1 MLKKNDEVNNNNNCI
16 PKGNKKFAILL
27 ILAAVFIVGIATWFT
42 LGDNSIARAIINQEL
57 AEKENTTS
65 SKTNN
70 AATTSPNKEITLVA
84 EDSHCQKETSCS

>member
-1 MLKKNDEVNNNNNCI
+1 M
-16 PKGNKKFAILL
+16 

-42 LGDNSIARAIINQEL
+42 LGDNSIARAITNQEL

-84 EDSHCQKETSCS
+84 EDFHCQKETSCS

>member
-42 LGDNSIARAIINQEL
+42 LGDKLYSKSNHKSRISRKRKYNII
-57 AEKENTTS
+57 K
-65 SKTNN
+65 
-70 AATTSPNKEITLVA
+70 NK
-84 EDSHCQKETSCS
+84 

>member
-1 MLKKNDEVNNNNNCI
+1 M
-16 PKGNKKFAILL
+16 

-42 LGDNSIARAIINQEL
+42 LGDNSIARAITNQEL

-70 AATTSPNKEITLVA
+70 AATTSPNKEITLLA

>member
-1 MLKKNDEVNNNNNCI
+1 MLKKNDEVNNNNCI
-16 PKGNKKFAILL
+16 PKRNRKLAILL

-42 LGDNSIARAIINQEL
+42 LGDNSIARAITNQEL

-84 EDSHCQKETSCS
+84 EDFHCQKETSCS